1 MVQINSAFQNFFDCQ
16 DYTRTNNQWEIVENS
31 NTATVKHL
39 RIYQNDSCFFT
50 YTDNLF
56 KGMSVF
62 SKRSSY
68 LVDSDCD
75 GFAYVYKDNSNK
87 EQLLFADLKSRF
99 SIQKIK
105 EAYKQMIYSFLKL
118 FAMQSICN
126 GYSIDDQ
133 EIEMIVACKC
143 FENQVQEE
151 FVNNEILK
159 GQQIDDKFLGLL
171 YKLINNQH
179 AIIKLNDFPPFKD
192 IPLNESIKNKEIK
205 ITLVLTN
212 SYNEDTVT
220 YYK

>member
-1 MVQINSAFQNFFDCQ
+1 MVQINDSFSKIYNTQNC
-16 DYTRTNNQWEIVENS
+16 TKTNNNWEIIENS
-31 NTATVKHL
+31 NTAGVKHL
-39 RIYQNDSCFFT
+39 LIHQNDSCFIS
-50 YTDNLF
+50 YTDKLF
-56 KGMSVF
+56 KGMSAF
-62 SKRSSY
+62 TERSSF
-68 LVDSDCD
+68 LVNSDCD

-118 FAMQSICN
+118 FVMQSICN
-126 GYSIDDQ
+126 GYSIDNQ
-133 EIEMIVACKC
+133 EIEMVVACKC
-143 FENQVQEE
+143 FEDQEQE
-151 FVNNEILK
+151 DSVNNIILK
-159 GQQIDDKFLGLL
+159 GKQIDDNFLGLL

-179 AIIKLNDFPPFKD
+179 AIIKLNDFPPIKD

-212 SYNEDTVT
+212 SFNDDTVT